1 MRSILLTMVIGC
13 VAAQAF
19 GMKNRHETFPQT
31 CDAVWKTTVA
41 VAKSQEY
48 RIVSISSEEH
58 VLSLVAGGAWFGERI
73 ISLSLAPGDEGGC
86 TVTVQSRFSGLA
98 HSDGPD
104 LLVRIRIELVGEQLG
119 HGSKAYEEYKS
130 CLEHGSYPDWGG
142 KSKCAERF
150 QSKADAEKAQK
161 SDPAPLWNTK

>member
-1 MRSILLTMVIGC
+1 MKLILLPLFLSFLVTQS
-13 VAAQAF
+13 AA
-19 GMKNRHETFPQT
+19 MKNRHETFPQT

-58 VLSLVAGGAWFGERI
+58 VLSLVAGGAWSGERI

-104 LLVRIRIELVGEQLG
+104 LLVRIRMELFGEQLG
-119 HGSKAYEEYKS
+119 QGSKAYEEYKS
-130 CLEHGSYPDWGG
+130 CMEHGSYPDWGG
-142 KSKCAERF
+142 KSKCAEQFR
-150 QSKADAEKAQK
+150 SKEEAEKAQK
-161 SDPAPLWNTK
+161 TDPAPLWNTK

>member
-98 HSDGPD
+98 HSDELD
-104 LLVRIRIELVGEQLG
+104 LVVLLHIEMVGELPG
-119 HGSKAYEEYKS
+119 DEYE
-130 CLEHGSYPDWGG
+130 
-142 KSKCAERF
+142 
-150 QSKADAEKAQK
+150 
-161 SDPAPLWNTK
+161 

>member
-1 MRSILLTMVIGC
+1 LKSILLPILVTCLAGQSL
-13 VAAQAF
+13 A
-19 GMKNRHETFPQT
+19 MKNRHETFPQT

-41 VAKSQEY
+41 VAKSEQY
-48 RIVSISSEEH
+48 RIVSISSEDH
-58 VLSLVAGGAWFGERI
+58 VLSLVAGGAWAGERI

-104 LLVRIRIELVGEQLG
+104 LLVRIRMELFGEQLG
-119 HGSKAYEEYKS
+119 HGSKLYEEYRA
-130 CLEHGSYPDWGG
+130 CLDHGSYPDWGG
-142 KSKCAERF
+142 RSKCAEQF

-161 SDPAPLWNTK
+161 ADRSPLWNTK